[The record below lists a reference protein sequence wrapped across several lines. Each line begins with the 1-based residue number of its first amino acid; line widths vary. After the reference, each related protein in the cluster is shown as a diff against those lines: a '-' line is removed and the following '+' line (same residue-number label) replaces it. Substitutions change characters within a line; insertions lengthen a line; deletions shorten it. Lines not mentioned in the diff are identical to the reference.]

1 MSNALVILKVLGS
14 GRCLPKAQAW
24 EEKKNRNSL
33 GKQTHKQTDKQG
45 LCLL

>member
-24 EEKKNRNSL
+24 EEKNRNSL